1 MREAFEKFMFEQYG
15 VEEPPP
21 DEEIVISVNLRKIYD
36 VQALCFQAG
45 ALAGREAV
53 VQYIIDQ
60 GTVGELDLYYIDDS
74 DIEAIRARV
83 EEKV

>member
-53 VQYIIDQ
+53 VQYIDQ
-60 GTVGELDLYYIDDS
+60 IKSNTFDMSLFKRKLL
-74 DIEAIRARV
+74 EAIRGAVAV
-83 EEKV
+83 EL